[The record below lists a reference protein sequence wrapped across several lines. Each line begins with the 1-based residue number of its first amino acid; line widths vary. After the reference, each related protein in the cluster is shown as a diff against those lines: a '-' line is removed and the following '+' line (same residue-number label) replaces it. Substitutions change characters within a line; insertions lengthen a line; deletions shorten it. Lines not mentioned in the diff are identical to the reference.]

1 MSTRIIEPPVSTST
15 PQRKSVTPRRS
26 HPVAIEIP
34 VTVQG
39 SHSAPGRQLPQQFVE
54 ETRTVLVFVEGGVL
68 RTSEEVSPGQFLIL
82 KNLYNGEETPC
93 VVAPKN
99 MGSAKGYVEV
109 EFAQPVDD
117 FWGIDFA
124 TGQPKDALI
133 PPLANEALPAG
144 TKPVASEKIGAVSPI
159 APAVAPEAAP
169 PSPVDAEMMKRALD
183 AAFSSLPVSSPEPA
197 AVEPSKPRDGVAQ
210 STPVS
215 TWAKP
220 PVWTEAPA
228 RPAVA
233 ASNYSPQSLAV
244 SPSSIAGSA
253 SQGVSSQ
260 GSSRALVSLADD
272 IEQSISKTA
281 EPASAVRTASSKA
294 PQFSAAQARKLNPL
308 FDLNS
313 ASNAMHPP
321 EAAIAAGFPA
331 HGEIATKRVG
341 ARSGWKWMLTGFA
354 VALLCMG
361 AAAGGYRWYIKMPEL
376 PKPSQPA
383 AQPLGSFPTGASVS
397 NPADN
402 SNGLLAENATKAAET
417 SAATLVRAAIGRR
430 IRNRRHGFEPGE
442 TARSCAHALTVDP
455 REKRRPASPGC
466 QLDACEFSG
475 ARYNQ
480 RDCGYTYEI
489 DRRHVGIAL
498 AGHRRRLGPCSAA
511 HSCCSSACSSAERP
525 AVGSLVAIRAADLS
539 AGSGRTR
546 RRRRSQN

>member
-99 MGSAKGYVEV
+99 IGSAKGYVEV

-233 ASNYSPQSLAV
+233 AKQLQPTIFSSVTIEYRRICFAGCELTGIFTCAGLAGRRHRAKYFENSRASLRRSNSLLKSSSVFRRAGTKAQSPVRLELGIECNASSGSCNRRRFSRARRNSNKAGWGAFRMEV
-244 SPSSIAGSA
+244 DAYGIRRSIAVHGGCCRRLS
-253 SQGVSSQ
+253 
-260 GSSRALVSLADD
+260 LVYQDA
-272 IEQSISKTA
+272 
-281 EPASAVRTASSKA
+281 RA
-294 PQFSAAQARKLNPL
+294 PQ
-308 FDLNS
+308 
-313 ASNAMHPP
+313 
-321 EAAIAAGFPA
+321 
-331 HGEIATKRVG
+331 
-341 ARSGWKWMLTGFA
+341 
-354 VALLCMG
+354 ALSTRR
-361 AAAGGYRWYIKMPEL
+361 AAAWQFSYWCV
-376 PKPSQPA
+376 
-383 AQPLGSFPTGASVS
+383 SF
-397 NPADN
+397 
-402 SNGLLAENATKAAET
+402 E
-417 SAATLVRAAIGRR
+417 
-430 IRNRRHGFEPGE
+430 
-442 TARSCAHALTVDP
+442 
-455 REKRRPASPGC
+455 
-466 QLDACEFSG
+466 
-475 ARYNQ
+475 
-480 RDCGYTYEI
+480 
-489 DRRHVGIAL
+489 
-498 AGHRRRLGPCSAA
+498 
-511 HSCCSSACSSAERP
+511 
-525 AVGSLVAIRAADLS
+525 
-539 AGSGRTR
+539 SGR
-546 RRRRSQN
+546 